1 MEASKIIRDLA
12 DALDFLHH
20 KGICCSIICVCLGE
34 AVRMLAMAG
43 DLLSLLWYCHLCVHS
58 LSAGFVD
65 YHSINLSV
73 VFTEDNLCRPV
84 RGAGRFDRLN
94 E

>member
-34 AVRMLAMAG
+34 DVLMLAMAG
-43 DLLSLLWYCHLCVHS
+43 DLLTVTVMVLCAHS
-58 LSAGFVD
+58 LSAGLVD

>member
-43 DLLSLLWYCHLCVHS
+43 DCHCYGIVTCVCTLCLLVSLTTIQLIFR
-58 LSAGFVD
+58 LSSPRIIYVD
-65 YHSINLSV
+65 LSEELGGS
-73 VFTEDNLCRPV
+73 T
-84 RGAGRFDRLN
+84 G
-94 E
+94 